1 MPYEP
6 TFEERAAMRDVLP
19 RLGPVFQKNGAN
31 MANWTEAQA
40 LELVEAV
47 IVAWRDVM
55 VRDHGAPP
63 F

>member
-1 MPYEP
+1 MPYDP

-47 IVAWRDVM
+47 IVSWRDVM
-55 VRDHGAPP
+55 IETYDEPP